1 MNRNIIITGSAGN
14 LGTAVVSKF
23 KREGFKVIAVIS
35 PGSDQEVE
43 EADDVYHVDVTNE
56 QSVQDF
62 SKEYQIQ
69 YGSLECM
76 ALLVGGFALGGIDE
90 TSSKDIEKMI
100 QLNFFSA
107 FNMVK
112 HFIPLMR
119 KANNGTFLFVG
130 AKPALHPNEGK
141 DVLAYALSKS
151 MVIDL
156 ADFIAN
162 ETADL
167 KVRSHVFVPSIIDTP
182 QNRASMPDADFGDW
196 VKTDEIAEAMHYAA
210 TNAALRN
217 MTFKLYGGVN

>member
-14 LGTAVVSKF
+14 LGSAVVSKF

-35 PGSDQEVE
+35 PGSEHEVE
-43 EADDVYHVDVTNE
+43 EADDVYQVDVTDE
-56 QSVQDF
+56 QSVMDF

-76 ALLVGGFALGGIDE
+76 ALLVGGFAMGGIDD

-100 QLNFFSA
+100 RLNFFSA

-112 HFIPLMR
+112 HFLPLMR

-130 AKPALHPNEGK
+130 AKPALDPSEGK
-141 DVLAYALSKS
+141 NVLAYALSKS

-156 ADFIAN
+156 AEFIA
-162 ETADL
+162 
-167 KVRSHVFVPSIIDTP
+167 SIIDTP
-182 QNRASMPDADFGDW
+182 QNRASMPDADYGDW